1 MKKILAVV
9 LALVVVASAAFIA
22 FAQGGFVS
30 SPSGNPAPVIVEVV
44 YEDGSCNPRI
54 VVTPYSEREELDEKR
69 EQDINDAYDEIAAN
83 EDLTNLCEALAAVAA
98 AKGVPVSDL
107 AVSDLFD
114 VTAYH
119 NGDHDYCGTIR
130 ITLSAETIKN
140 FVALLH
146 RNPKSGWEVVPD
158 VIVNAAENTIEFSAV
173 DFSPFAIV
181 VDTSAENLPNTGEA
195 LYIPAIAMFVSAIAL
210 VVVLINIKK
219 NKQQEA

>member
-1 MKKILAVV
+1 MKKILAVC
-9 LALVVVASAAFIA
+9 LTLVMVASAAFLA

-54 VVTPYSEREELDEKR
+54 VVTPYSERETLDEKR
-69 EQDINDAYDEIAAN
+69 EEDINDAYDEIAAN

-98 AKGVPVSDL
+98 EKGIPVEDL

-119 NGDHDYCGTIR
+119 NGDHEYCGTIT

-146 RNPKSGWEVVPD
+146 RNSDGNWNVVPN
-158 VIVNAAENTIEFSAV
+158 VIVNQAANTIQFSAV
-173 DFSPFAIV
+173 DFSPFAVV

-210 VVVLINIKK
+210 VFVLVNLKK
-219 NKQQEA
+219 NKQEA